1 MILVKD
7 QLLTIHMT
15 VVSYMFHVKQHKKTT
30 STEVVFFNLE
40 ININY
45 LFFKASLANSKSP
58 KVAEPLSAT
67 AGRTISSSTSGVA
80 T

>member
-1 MILVKD
+1 MQVAFL
-7 QLLTIHMT
+7 
-15 VVSYMFHVKQHKKTT
+15 
-30 STEVVFFNLE
+30 N
-40 ININY
+40 ININMNY

-67 AGRTISSSTSGVA
+67 AGRTINSSTSGVA